1 MHQNGNHSFVAYL
14 SDNEFGNLCRK
25 LGIPP
30 LPLDALSFYG
40 LDLLDLGRDVLVAQ
54 AVPKMVQSF
63 VRAQMKGESLDA
75 DSFLNYYAW
84 SVGLHQTH
92 RSPASGSRTC
102 RATSIVPE
110 EVASRHP
117 KKALQL
123 RTVFGARRMVL
134 NHLGHPP

>member
-63 VRAQMKGESLDA
+63 VRAQMK
-75 DSFLNYYAW
+75 
-84 SVGLHQTH
+84 
-92 RSPASGSRTC
+92 AS
-102 RATSIVPE
+102 
-110 EVASRHP
+110 H
-117 KKALQL
+117 
-123 RTVFGARRMVL
+123 
-134 NHLGHPP
+134 

>member
-25 LGIPP
+25 LGILP

-75 DSFLNYYAW
+75 ELILKLLCLVGW
-84 SVGLHQTH
+84 SAPNASLSSLGLANMPSYVN
-92 RSPASGSRTC
+92 RPGRGC
-102 RATSIVPE
+102 
-110 EVASRHP
+110 
-117 KKALQL
+117 L
-123 RTVFGARRMVL
+123 
-134 NHLGHPP
+134 